1 MATTRSLTNGF
12 QLTDWTDEIGQVDNQ
27 YGLMNGMGLF
37 RTQGISQT
45 AVVFDK
51 SLNDT
56 TLLPQV
62 SRRGRETTKG
72 NDRKVE
78 TFSLPLAYF
87 KHSDYITPED
97 IQGWRMPG
105 TPDGEETMAN
115 VRVQKLTDMR
125 YQVDQT
131 LEYMKVQAIKGI
143 STTPDGTVLA
153 NMFTEFGVAQPTID
167 FDLGD
172 NTTNV
177 DAKIAE
183 LKRGIQAALK
193 TGGVVSGIDV
203 IVGVDFY
210 DKLINHP
217 QVRQAY
223 MYYLNSGAQ
232 RNRDDM
238 STFMS
243 WGVMDVFEHRGVRF
257 MTYDATF
264 KLPDGTTESAVAD
277 GEGHIIVRGPRDLY
291 RGYFGP
297 SNKLSGA
304 NSVGRE
310 MFAYEFTDPKDEFHE
325 MQVETSPLFF
335 MTQPQ
340 VAYKLTT
347 ST

>member
-1 MATTRSLTNGF
+1 MAITRSLSNGF
-12 QLTDWTDEIGQVDNQ
+12 QLVDWTDEIVNIDNQ
-27 YGLMNGMGLF
+27 YGLINGLGLF
-37 RTQGISQT
+37 RSQGITQT

-51 SLNDT
+51 SVNDT

-62 SRRGRETTKG
+62 SRRSRETTKG

-78 TFSLPLAYF
+78 TFSIPLAYF

-105 TPDGEETMAN
+105 TPDSPETFAN

-131 LEYMKVQAIKGI
+131 LEYMKLQAIKGI
-143 STTPDGTVLA
+143 SSTPDGTVLK
-153 NMFTEFGVAQPTID
+153 NMFTEFGLTQNVID

-172 NTTNV
+172 ATTDV

-183 LKRGIQAALK
+183 LKRYLTSNLK
-193 TGGVVSGIDV
+193 TGGVIGGIRV
-203 IVGVDFY
+203 IVDPLFF

-217 QVRQAY
+217 QIRQAWL
-223 MYYLNSGAQ
+223 YYQNSGVQ
-232 RNRDDM
+232 RNRDNL
-238 STFMS
+238 SQFMS
-243 WGVMDVFEHRGVRF
+243 WGSVDQFEHRGVMF

-264 KLPDGTTESAVAD
+264 KLPDDTTEKAIAD
-277 GEGHIIVRGPRDLY
+277 NTGFTIVDGVRDLY

-297 SNKLSGA
+297 SNKLSSA
-304 NSVGRE
+304 NAPGRE
-310 MFAYEFTDPKDEFHE
+310 MFAYEFTDPKDESHE

-335 MTQPQ
+335 ITQPKMS
-340 VAYKLTT
+340 VKVVSNT
-347 ST
+347 